1 MHPQDDLVMVFLVT
15 SFTFFDVFLDLAAF
29 FGRFET

>member
-1 MHPQDDLVMVFLVT
+1 MVFLVT
-15 SFTFFDVFLDLAAF
+15 SFTFFDVFLDLADLAAF